1 MNSLAQA
8 HLNPV
13 ASAVATTLP
22 TPPTDERR
30 PSPTSG
36 SYRSMSTTA
45 LVDQPRRQQTDSLP
59 PFSLPQVTRPYS
71 PSGSNLGGSLPTPPP
86 GENYPPLSGSNGYQ
100 YPSYNSQPNWP
111 TSAPQHSQHSQ
122 HYSLSM
128 SDPNPNSNSPSGS
141 YRAMSPSSNAY
152 PIQPVSS
159 AYNTYG
165 GSPHSPPS
173 RDSRN
178 NSPYQGEY
186 LPAPQG
192 AAGLYGQPGQHQGS
206 EQGHYQSYPPT
217 NLPPLQHN
225 PMMSQHNPSYQ
236 ASNSSNGGSYNN
248 YFQYSSSAAGSMPE
262 NSSTLPPPLNRPPL
276 PAHMS
281 HQYQPYQQP
290 PPSSYPS
297 SQPYAGGPPSSSWR
311 FTSPPMH
318 SSTDPALRNSPY
330 ARPPGMMRPGG
341 GSMTVNNQDRPF
353 KCDQCPQSFNRNHD
367 LKRHK
372 RIHLAVK
379 PFPCP
384 SCDKSFSRKD
394 ALKVF
399 IPCSIILI
407 LQRHI
412 LVKGCGNR
420 ANEPSQP
427 IDNANIQE

>member
-1 MNSLAQA
+1 MNSLAQT

-13 ASAVATTLP
+13 ASAPATTLP

-30 PSPTSG
+30 SPTSG
-36 SYRSMSTTA
+36 SYPSMSTSA
-45 LVDQPRRQQTDSLP
+45 PLDQPRRQPADSLP
-59 PFSLPQVTRPYS
+59 SFSLPQVTRPYS

-86 GENYPPLSGSNGYQ
+86 AENCPPSGSNGYS
-100 YPSYNSQPNWP
+100 YTSYNPQTNWP
-111 TSAPQHSQHSQ
+111 TSAPQHSQH
-122 HYSLSM
+122 YSLSM
-128 SDPNPNSNSPSGS
+128 SEPNPSTNSPSGS
-141 YRAMSPSSNAY
+141 YRGMSPKVNPY

-192 AAGLYGQPGQHQGS
+192 AAGLYGQGGQHQGS

-225 PMMSQHNPSYQ
+225 PMMTQHNPSYQ
-236 ASNSSNGGSYNN
+236 TSNSPNGSSYNNN
-248 YFQYSSSAAGSMPE
+248 YFQYGSSTPGSMPE

-290 PPSSYPS
+290 PPSFPS
-297 SQPYAGGPPSSSWR
+297 SQPYVGGPASQNWR
-311 FTSPPMH
+311 FNSPPMH
-318 SSTDPALRNSPY
+318 SSTDPSLRNSPY

-341 GSMTVNNQDRPF
+341 GSMVVNNQDRPF

-394 ALKVF
+394 ALKVY
-399 IPCSIILI
+399 ILYSTRLI
-407 LQRHI
+407 
-412 LVKGCGNR
+412 
-420 ANEPSQP
+420 
-427 IDNANIQE
+427 

>member
-13 ASAVATTLP
+13 TSAAVTTLP

-30 PSPTSG
+30 SSPTSG
-36 SYRSMSTTA
+36 SSYPSMSTSA
-45 LVDQPRRQQTDSLP
+45 PPEQPRRPQTDSLP
-59 PFSLPQVTRPYS
+59 PFSLPQVSRPYS
-71 PSGSNLGGSLPTPPP
+71 PSGPHFGGSLPTPPP
-86 GENYPPLSGSNGYQ
+86 GENYPPSNNVYSN
-100 YPSYNSQPNWP
+100 YSSYNSQSNWP
-111 TSAPQHSQHSQ
+111 TSAPQHSQH
-122 HYSLSM
+122 YSVSM
-128 SDPNPNSNSPSGS
+128 SDPNPTPNSPSGS
-141 YRAMSPSSNAY
+141 YRGMSPSSNPY
-152 PIQPVSS
+152 PMQPVSS

-165 GSPHSPPS
+165 GSPHSLPS

-192 AAGLYGQPGQHQGS
+192 SSLYAQSGQHQGS

-225 PMMSQHNPSYQ
+225 PVMSQHNQPYQ
-236 ASNSSNGGSYNN
+236 TPTSANGSQYNN
-248 YFQYSSSAAGSMPE
+248 YFQYGSSASGSMPE
-262 NSSTLPPPLNRPPL
+262 SSSTLPPPPLSRPPL

-281 HQYQPYQQP
+281 HGYQPYQQ

-297 SQPYAGGPPSSSWR
+297 SQPYVGGPTSSSWR

-318 SSTDPALRNSPY
+318 SSTDPSLRNSPY
-330 ARPPGMMRPGG
+330 ARSPGIMRPGG
-341 GSMTVNNQDRPF
+341 GGMVVNNQDRPF

-399 IPCSIILI
+399 HSFFSNSNLT
-407 LQRHI
+407 
-412 LVKGCGNR
+412 
-420 ANEPSQP
+420 ETYPSQRLW
-427 IDNANIQE
+427 